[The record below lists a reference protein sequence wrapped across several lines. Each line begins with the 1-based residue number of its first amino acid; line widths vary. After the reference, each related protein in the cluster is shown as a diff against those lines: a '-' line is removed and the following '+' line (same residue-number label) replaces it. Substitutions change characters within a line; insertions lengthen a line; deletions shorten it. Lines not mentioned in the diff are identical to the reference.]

1 MTQKEPKLSPLIH
14 HQSLCKQKV
23 KAKAEL
29 KLTAGVLKMY
39 SRCKKNHFARVEHT
53 DLGN

>member
-29 KLTAGVLKMY
+29 KLPAGILK
-39 SRCKKNHFARVEHT
+39 CTQAAKKTTLQELGHT